1 MDDKYLAKYEDT
13 KWLVLSSFLFCIP
26 SIYAFITELY
36 FHSGLL
42 LFTSL
47 ISANYWR
54 KATYCWRRNLDL
66 IFSKISFG
74 VFVSNGIYY
83 VREKYFYLGYL
94 GLFLLIYCFFKS
106 ANLHNKAINSSE
118 TTNNWYKYHFFFHVL
133 MTIELMIIIQSIIT
147 SK

>member
-26 SIYAFITELY
+26 SIYAFITELH

-42 LFTSL
+42 IFTSL

-54 KATYCWRRNLDL
+54 KATYSWRRNLDL
-66 IFSKISFG
+66 MWSKLSFG

-94 GLFLLIYCFFKS
+94 GLFC
-106 ANLHNKAINSSE
+106 
-118 TTNNWYKYHFFFHVL
+118 
-133 MTIELMIIIQSIIT
+133 
-147 SK
+147 